1 MAEKTQRPGIPTQ
14 GGGGGG
20 EGRAQFPKTG
30 GGGGDAQLRS
40 QDKQCI
46 ILDED
51 SEEEEEVQFLGHH
64 GKASLPSPPLG
75 GVYARRINSLW
86 VAFDPL
92 SVTAYGYL
100 SRRLYRSWILDL
112 DFD

>member
-1 MAEKTQRPGIPTQ
+1 MAEKTPRRGIPTQ

-51 SEEEEEVQFLGHH
+51 SEEEEEEVQFLGHH

-100 SRRLYRSWILDL
+100 SRLLYRSLDIGS
-112 DFD
+112 